1 MGQPATVPAGTPRL
15 HAGDRPGEVA
25 PGHPPQTTAAWPDEP
40 AGTVARVRGWR
51 WWVGRLGRVLIAL
64 GVLVLLFAAYQL
76 WGTGIQEARA
86 QDRLSRQ
93 FDKAM
98 AATTSAT
105 AAPTTVASTVPGV
118 PTTVATTAPAAPTST
133 SPAATAPPPP
143 AEGEGLARLE
153 IPKIGVD
160 KIVVEGV
167 GVEDLRKGPGHY
179 PGTALPGVRGNTAIA
194 GHRTTYG
201 APFEDIDRLKPGNE
215 IVLTTVTGRYVYR
228 VTGTRIVSP
237 AETSVLAD
245 SPDPILTL
253 TSCHPKYSASQR
265 IIVSAAFDPSV
276 SSPLLEKSVAE
287 VATTLPVP
295 TTAPAPATTLPGEEP
310 STVATTAPPAVVAT
324 TALAAGTFNAGWVSD
339 SGAWLHVL
347 FWGAILVLIGLAAW
361 RAGKRIPMWAA
372 TLAATVPF
380 LVVLY
385 FFFENVN
392 RLLPPNL

>member
-1 MGQPATVPAGTPRL
+1 M
-15 HAGDRPGEVA
+15 
-25 PGHPPQTTAAWPDEP
+25 
-40 AGTVARVRGWR
+40 
-51 WWVGRLGRVLIAL
+51 LIAL

-98 AATTSAT
+98 AATTSAST

-118 PTTVATTAPAAPTST
+118 PTTVATASTAPP
-133 SPAATAPPPP
+133 ATAPPSTAPPAP
-143 AEGEGLARLE
+143 AEGESLARLE

-201 APFEDIDRLKPGNE
+201 APFEDIDRLKPGDE

-237 AETSVLAD
+237 SETSVLAD

-265 IIVSAAFDPSV
+265 IIVTAAFDPSV
-276 SSPLLEKSVAE
+276 SSPLLERSVPDA
-287 VATTLPVP
+287 VTTLPAP
-295 TTAPAPATTLPGEEP
+295 TTAPTPATTLPGEEP
-310 STVATTAPPAVVAT
+310 STVATTASPAVVAT
-324 TALAAGTFNAGWVSD
+324 TALAAGTFNTGWVSD
-339 SGAWLHVL
+339 SGAWPHVL
-347 FWGAILVLIGLAAW
+347 FWGAILVLIGVAAW

-372 TLAATVPF
+372 ALAVTVPF